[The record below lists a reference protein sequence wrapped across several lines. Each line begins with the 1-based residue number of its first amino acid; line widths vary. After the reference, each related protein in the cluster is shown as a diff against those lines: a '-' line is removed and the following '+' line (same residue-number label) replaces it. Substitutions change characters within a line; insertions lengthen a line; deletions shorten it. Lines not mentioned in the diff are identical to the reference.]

1 MKLSKQQT
9 LKMEYNNC
17 MLEVVDGQLMII
29 EFSKDGDV
37 VGEYNLLK
45 ELEKRERFLL
55 EQGFKVTIVRSI
67 SE

>member
-37 VGEYNLLK
+37 VDEYNLLK
-45 ELEKRERFLL
+45 ELEKREGFLL